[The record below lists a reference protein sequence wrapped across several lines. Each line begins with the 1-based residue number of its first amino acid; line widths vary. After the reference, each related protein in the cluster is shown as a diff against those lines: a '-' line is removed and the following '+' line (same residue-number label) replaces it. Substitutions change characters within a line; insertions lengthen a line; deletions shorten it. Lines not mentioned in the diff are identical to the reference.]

1 MSIVFTG
8 KSAITSTSWYISN
21 SYCSI
26 LNCIDTS
33 TTYYFKLLTLKRKLF
48 HFTVLN
54 LWTFKIW
61 LKNDYWYICAC
72 ANLQVNE
79 HNILT
84 YGVGWHDWCSGQNS
98 QKQFMVIVFWMAG
111 INTICKGLFEV
122 CGICKFKGNIFLGK
136 L

>member
-1 MSIVFTG
+1 MTTGIYVLVLTYKLMS
-8 KSAITSTSWYISN
+8 
-21 SYCSI
+21 
-26 LNCIDTS
+26 
-33 TTYYFKLLTLKRKLF
+33 TY
-48 HFTVLN
+48 
-54 LWTFKIW
+54 
-61 LKNDYWYICAC
+61 
-72 ANLQVNE
+72 
-79 HNILT
+79 ILT

>member
-1 MSIVFTG
+1 MTTG
-8 KSAITSTSWYISN
+8 IYV
-21 SYCSI
+21 
-26 LNCIDTS
+26 LVL
-33 TTYYFKLLTLKRKLF
+33 TY
-48 HFTVLN
+48 V
-54 LWTFKIW
+54 
-61 LKNDYWYICAC
+61 
-72 ANLQVNE
+72 QVNE

-84 YGVGWHDWCSGQNS
+84 YGVGWHDWCYGQNS